1 MKRDDVVRDISAMVM
16 RWQDVTQAY
25 DEAVRTLHGLSIT
38 EGMCLS
44 ELFHSSRTAGA
55 LAAASGLTPAAITAL
70 IDRLEARGF
79 VRRTRSAE
87 DRRKVM
93 VEMGPKA
100 LEVTERHYLPI
111 GSEGLQALEGYTD
124 TELKVIRRFLLESVG
139 LQEKHLAA
147 LQSEEKAQATAEH

>member
-1 MKRDDVVRDISAMVM
+1 MSRDDVVRDITEKIM

-25 DEAVRTLHGLSIT
+25 DERVRALHGLSLT

-44 ELFHSSRTAGA
+44 ELFHGPRTAGA

-79 VRRTRSAE
+79 VTRTRSTE

-93 VEMGPKA
+93 IEMGPRA
-100 LEVTERHYLPI
+100 HEVTERHYRPI
-111 GSEGLQALEGYTD
+111 GSEGLRSLEAFSD
-124 TELKVIRRFLLESVG
+124 QELEVVRRFLTQSVE
-139 LQEKHLAA
+139 LQEKHLTAA
-147 LQSEEKAQATAEH
+147 QDEEQAAAN

>member
-1 MKRDDVVRDISAMVM
+1 MERSDVVRDISALVM
-16 RWQDVTQAY
+16 RWQDVTQAF
-25 DEAVRTLHGLSIT
+25 DEAVRARHGLSIS

-44 ELFHSSRTAGA
+44 ELFHGSRTAGA
-55 LAAASGLTPAAITAL
+55 LAAVSGLTPAAITAL

-79 VRRTRSAE
+79 VRRARSAE

-100 LEVTERHYLPI
+100 QELAERHYLPI
-111 GSEGLQALEGYTD
+111 GNEGLRALDSYTD
-124 TELKVIRRFLLESVG
+124 IELKVIHRFLVESVG

-147 LQSEEKAQATAEH
+147 LQAGEESPAASAR

>member
-1 MKRDDVVRDISAMVM
+1 MGRQDVVHEISASVM

-25 DEAVRTLHGLSIT
+25 DERVRALHGLSIT

-44 ELFHSSRTAGA
+44 ELFHGPRTAGA

-79 VRRTRSAE
+79 VTRTRSTE

-93 VEMGPKA
+93 VEMGPRA
-100 LEVTERHYLPI
+100 FEMAERHYVPI
-111 GSEGLQALEGYTD
+111 GTEGLRALEMFSD
-124 TELKVIRRFLLESVG
+124 QELEVVRRFLANAVE
-139 LQEKHLAA
+139 LQEKHLSAVKDEEQAA
-147 LQSEEKAQATAEH
+147 GK

>member
-1 MKRDDVVRDISAMVM
+1 MGRDDVVRDISAMVM

-25 DEAVRTLHGLSIT
+25 DEAVRAQHQLSLT

-44 ELFHSSRTAGA
+44 ELFHGPRTAGA

-70 IDRLEARGF
+70 IDRLEKRCF

-100 LEVTERHYLPI
+100 QEVTDRHYLPI
-111 GSEGLQALEGYTD
+111 GSEGLRALEAYTD
-124 TELKVIRRFLLESVG
+124 TELKVIRRFLIESVE

-147 LQSEEKAQATAEH
+147 LQAEEEAQATAGR